1 MKQEEIKSPVEIV
14 QKLIT
19 VNTTRAEACERMAKN
34 DASQDLKEKLKS
46 AAAQS
51 ERFIKALLNELSQF
65 GDAVQSEVDREDE
78 YHEIWNKA
86 TKNIDTMDA
95 LALSETFKQAENSL
109 VNIYS
114 QILDSYPDLPLT
126 LTDLITGQAN
136 ELKQT
141 LK

>member
-19 VNTTRAEACERMAKN
+19 VNTTRAEACERMEKN
-34 DASQDLKEKLKS
+34 DASQDLQEKLKS
-46 AAAQS
+46 SAAQS

-126 LTDLITGQAN
+126 LTDLITGQVN

-141 LK
+141 L